1 MWIMQYRDH
10 LPDSPLIT
18 VNLAEALDEGDA
30 WDWAISWLKYLGRNS
45 IAQTPELYVRW
56 I

>member
-1 MWIMQYRDH
+1 MWIMQYRDC

-18 VNLAEALDEGDA
+18 VNLDKAVDEADA
-30 WDWAISWLKYLGRNS
+30 WDWAIAWLVYLKRNS
-45 IAQTPELYVRW
+45 VAQTPELYVRW